1 MGFKSFL
8 KSALPPGVV
17 DVLLLAPATAGAWVL
32 RFLRRYGLCRTPLCR
47 SALFKLGV
55 FPLLEWYYD
64 PMFNPRHIRKSLRE
78 DRKLI
83 GIDFNTDYQ
92 VDLLKTF
99 NYRDELLQI
108 PRTGSKPNEFYYRN
122 DYFGPGDAEFYYS
135 MLRAFKPGRVVEIG
149 SGLSTLI
156 AQKALEA
163 NRSDDPAAVCEYT
176 CIEPYESAWLEEAG
190 FRVLRKKVEDVDM
203 KLFSSLSAGDF
214 LFIDSSHIIRPQGD
228 VLFEYLEV
236 LPTLKSGVIVHIHD
250 IFTPKDYLD
259 KWIFE
264 ETRFWNEQYLLEA
277 FLSFNDSFRIIGALN
292 YLKHHYPV
300 EMAAAC
306 PILGEQMAE
315 AEPASFWMMKV
326 R

>member
-1 MGFKSFL
+1 
-8 KSALPPGVV
+8 
-17 DVLLLAPATAGAWVL
+17 
-32 RFLRRYGLCRTPLCR
+32 
-47 SALFKLGV
+47 
-55 FPLLEWYYD
+55 
-64 PMFNPRHIRKSLRE
+64 
-78 DRKLI
+78 
-83 GIDFNTDYQ
+83 
-92 VDLLKTF
+92 
-99 NYRDELLQI
+99 
-108 PRTGSKPNEFYYRN
+108 
-122 DYFGPGDAEFYYS
+122 

-149 SGLSTLI
+149 SGFSTLI

-163 NRSDDPAAVCEYT
+163 NRSEDPKAVCEYT

-190 FRVLRKKVEDVDM
+190 FQVLRTKVEDVDM

-236 LPTLKSGVIVHIHD
+236 LPTLRSGVVVHIHD